1 MGQFCPLV
9 QIGLKG
15 LLIRQRVT
23 QILEQRQKHVCVY
36 DVRVGDQKKALN
48 CPKSGQQN
56 TQSFENFNKNHVSEV
71 HCMLK
76 RQFYVELTLV
86 SLLSLMQNYRQKYIF
101 SEFRPFYNSIKN
113 TNLYYILTLYL
124 DRFKSKRTLQFWTF
138 LDSVQSFEGNSKLAD
153 HSILKI

>member
-48 CPKSGQQN
+48 CP
-56 TQSFENFNKNHVSEV
+56 NFNKNHVSEV

-138 LDSVQSFEGNSKLAD
+138 LDSLCCFEGNSKWAN
-153 HSILKI
+153 HFILKF